1 MREEIREILMSDE
14 TIVAMTHSGRCFA
27 WDLSPG
33 IQNLEGQSSGCIEVK
48 NGGVGDGHYLHI
60 SGHTFASVYYPDVND
75 DANPLDVTTWDI
87 KGRQS
92 HQFRINPWRGT
103 DSVDWNHHIIDNSGE
118 RSLIFFEYEVD
129 DPERHIYF
137 VRTNLKGQSQSRG
150 SIELPDDVAFSLASS
165 APGPI
170 YTANRVTLFT
180 FRGDRGTPYKEQTE
194 DNIWDIMR
202 VIYDT
207 KADRLEL
214 QIHTVKQSI
223 QTKLCARDFIW
234 WNDVAYLWNGA
245 NELVELELL
254 DLGASVCK
262 KAEMS
267 SSTVVPKIEESDIHG
282 HHADVGSFLLGNE
295 SFLIIVQ

>member
-33 IQNLEGQSSGCIEVK
+33 IQHLEGQSSGCIEVT
-48 NGGVGDGHYLHI
+48 NGGDGDGHYLHV
-60 SGHTFASVYYPDVND
+60 SGDTFASVYYT
-75 DANPLDVTTWDI
+75 DANTLDVTTWDI

-92 HQFRINPWRGT
+92 HQFRINPWRDT
-103 DSVDWNHHIIDNSGE
+103 ASFDWNHHIIENSGE
-118 RSLIFFEYEVD
+118 RSLIFFEYSVD
-129 DPERHIYF
+129 DPRSHIYF

-150 SIELPDDVAFSLASS
+150 SIELPDDAAFSLTSS
-165 APGPI
+165 EPGPI

-180 FRGDRGTPYKEQTE
+180 FKGDRGTPDKTQTE
-194 DNIWDIMR
+194 DNTWDIMR

-223 QTKLCARDFIW
+223 QTKFAARDLIW

-245 NELVELELL
+245 NELVELEVL

-267 SSTVVPKIEESDIHG
+267 SSTVVPKIQENDSIHE
-282 HHADVGSFLLGNE
+282 HHKNMMGSFLLGNQ
-295 SFLIIVQ
+295 SFLIIIQ